1 MPPGGSVTN
10 LRKAPALEPQV
21 PTVKPR
27 EDAWFPCVLL
37 AKPMGFAWLPRG
49 AGEGAVLGVRQREVV
64 VLSTPTSPSVTLYC
78 LKFCLQNNFEAKH
91 NLGNR
96 GKWLFPFLALFTAGA
111 SVFSVPSML
120 CTLHPKSG

>member
-1 MPPGGSVTN
+1 MVSMCSFGKTHGVCLASTGCGG
-10 LRKAPALEPQV
+10 
-21 PTVKPR
+21 
-27 EDAWFPCVLL
+27 
-37 AKPMGFAWLPRG
+37 
-49 AGEGAVLGVRQREVV
+49 GAVLGVRQREVV